1 MLRLLFD
8 GLHAFCVGVV
18 AEVGTVVVIEG
29 ETTTEMEALVQIGT
43 TTVETGHD
51 HIEFQPRIL
60 CTKFVMGGFFFN
72 SIPRYIL
79 LIGD

>member
-1 MLRLLFD
+1 M
-8 GLHAFCVGVV
+8 HAFCVGVV
-18 AEVGTVVVIEG
+18 AEEDTVVVIDG
-29 ETTTEMEALVQIGT
+29 EITLEMEALVQIGT
-43 TTVETGHD
+43 ITVETGHD

-60 CTKFVMGGFFFN
+60 CTKFVMGEFFFN